1 MKMLSSVLALS
12 VLALTVFV
20 LISEPAMADRRDP
33 GWFGPQDPSPPWAP
47 PG

>member
-1 MKMLSSVLALS
+1 MKKLLALS
-12 VLALTVFV
+12 VFALAIFSS
-20 LISEPAMADRRDP
+20 ISGPAIAADRGIS

>member
-1 MKMLSSVLALS
+1 MKKLVALS
-12 VLALTVFV
+12 VVVLTV
-20 LISEPAMADRRDP
+20 LGSIAGPAIAADRGIP